1 MIIFYRAGQLKGFAP
16 FSYLNH
22 SFILSLNVK
31 VCIRFT
37 VFFLH
42 SFCFFIFQELCWM
55 RGLCISLTSSCF
67 LFPVGGER
75 KKFEDWGGGLK
86 NFRNARGE
94 VLLLESQYPIACHD
108 IYIYIYILYYI
119 MLIIQIT
126 FKLQITNCFGLSCSG
141 KLDFF
146 FSTLFLSSLNRR
158 ATLER
163 KFSSLGFQ
171 QSVATVDNTMQAI

>member
-1 MIIFYRAGQLKGFAP
+1 MIIFYRDGQLKGFAP

-31 VCIRFT
+31 VCIRFI
-37 VFFLH
+37 VFLQI
-42 SFCFFIFQELCWM
+42 SLCFFICQELCWM
-55 RGLCISLTSSCF
+55 RGLCISFTSSCF

-75 KKFEDWGGGLK
+75 KMFEDWGGGLK
-86 NFRNARGE
+86 NFRNDGE
-94 VLLLESQYPIACHD
+94 GVLLLGSQYPIACHD
-108 IYIYIYILYYI
+108 IYILYYI

-126 FKLQITNCFGLSCSG
+126 YCFGPSCSG

-146 FSTLFLSSLNRR
+146 FSTLFLSSLNRK

-163 KFSSLGFQ
+163 KFSSLGLQ